1 MHEPEDRSLASEP
14 SPVVS
19 QGDHI
24 MLPPSTGA
32 GSETTP
38 LSPEKQ
44 QVAPGAGWAWGLLL
58 LINLFTE
65 AAPHRLP

>member
-1 MHEPEDRSLASEP
+1 
-14 SPVVS
+14 
-19 QGDHI
+19 
-24 MLPPSTGA
+24 MLPPSAGA
-32 GSETTP
+32 GSEASC
-38 LSPEKQ
+38 LSPDNQ